1 MQAEAA
7 RKRGTP
13 VTPETFMALQK
24 RLADQA
30 NGRKKKAEEE
40 RLRALTAKE
49 REEYKKVL
57 VRATGMFMTRTGPMW
72 RN

>member
-1 MQAEAA
+1 
-7 RKRGTP
+7 
-13 VTPETFMALQK
+13 MALQK

-30 NGRKKKAEEE
+30 NDRKKKAEEE

-57 VRATGMFMTRTGPMW
+57 VRATGKFRANFESILWG
-72 RN
+72 

>member
-1 MQAEAA
+1 
-7 RKRGTP
+7 
-13 VTPETFMALQK
+13 MALQK

-30 NGRKKKAEEE
+30 NDRKKKTEEE

-57 VRATGMFMTRTGPMW
+57 VRPTGKSRANIESFVRD
-72 RN
+72 